1 MQAWLNRMLIP
12 IVVIAGLTWTW
23 VSRPNANSGADQ
35 NTPAE
40 AMAPPLELPML
51 DGRPV
56 NLAQLRGKVVVL
68 NFWATWCPPCRAEM
82 AELNATH
89 HALGDRGLMVLG
101 VNQAQDSNTVQQFM
115 KEQNLSFP
123 IALDQRGEVSQ
134 RYRVIA
140 LPTTF
145 IIDRA
150 GHIREV
156 IHGGALTRPLIESK
170 VNALLSEQ

>member
-1 MQAWLNRMLIP
+1 MQSWLNRMLIP
-12 IVVIAGLTWTW
+12 IVLIAGLTWTW
-23 VSRPNANSGADQ
+23 ISRPNATNGSDQ
-35 NTPAE
+35 ATPAE
-40 AMAPPLELPML
+40 AMAPALDLPML
-51 DGRPV
+51 DGGQV

-89 HALGDRGLMVLG
+89 HALSERGLMVLG
-101 VNQAQDSNTVQQFM
+101 VNQAQDQTTVQQFIA
-115 KEQNLSFP
+115 EQQLSFP
-123 IALDQRGEVSQ
+123 IALDQRAEVSQ

-150 GHIREV
+150 GRIREV

-170 VNALLSEQ
+170 VNALLSER

>member
-1 MQAWLNRMLIP
+1 
-12 IVVIAGLTWTW
+12 
-23 VSRPNANSGADQ
+23 
-35 NTPAE
+35 
-40 AMAPPLELPML
+40 MAPTLDLPML
-51 DGRPV
+51 EGGRV
-56 NLAQLRGKVVVL
+56 DLAQLRGKVVVL

-89 HALGDRGLMVLG
+89 HALGERGLMVLG
-101 VNQAQDSNTVQQFM
+101 VNQAQDQQTVQQFM

-156 IHGGALTRPLIESK
+156 LHGGALTRPLIESK
-170 VNALLSEQ
+170 VNALLDEK

>member
-1 MQAWLNRMLIP
+1 MLIP
-12 IVVIAGLTWTW
+12 LVLIAGLTWTW
-23 VSRPNANSGADQ
+23 VSRPNANNGSTQ
-35 NTPAE
+35 RSPSE
-40 AMAPPLELPML
+40 AMAPTLDLPML
-51 DGRPV
+51 EGGRV
-56 NLAQLRGKVVVL
+56 DLAQLRGKVVVL

-89 HALGDRGLMVLG
+89 HALGERGLMVLG
-101 VNQAQDSNTVQQFM
+101 VNQAQDQQTVQQFM

-156 IHGGALTRPLIESK
+156 LHGGALTRPLIESK
-170 VNALLSEQ
+170 VNALLDEK